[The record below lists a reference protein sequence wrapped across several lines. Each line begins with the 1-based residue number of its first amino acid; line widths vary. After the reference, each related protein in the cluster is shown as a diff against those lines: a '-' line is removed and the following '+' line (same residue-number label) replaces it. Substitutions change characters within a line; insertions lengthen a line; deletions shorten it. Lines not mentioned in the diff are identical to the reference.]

1 MMKKVYELP
10 MTNVIEIST
19 SVILAGSAGVPN
31 AQVDPNEDIDAD
43 EIESRRHN
51 DVWDDEDEEDDQ

>member
-10 MTNVIEIST
+10 ITSVIEIST
-19 SVILAGSAGVPN
+19 SVILAGSPGVPE
-31 AQVDPNEDIDAD
+31 AQVDPDEDIDAD
-43 EIESRRHN
+43 KVETRRHN

>member
-1 MMKKVYELP
+1 

-51 DVWDDEDEEDDQ
+51 DVWDDEEDEEDDQ

>member
-10 MTNVIEIST
+10 ITSVIEIST

-31 AQVDPNEDIDAD
+31 AQVDPDEDIDAD
-43 EIESRRHN
+43 KIESRRHN
-51 DVWDDEDEEDDQ
+51 DVWDDDEEEDDQ